1 MSPTEKTD
9 PRTPGGAADAGT
21 TAPGK
26 PAAAPG
32 PPAASVARPAGQGN
46 AGGSASGAPAS
57 SAARPAP
64 APVGGTAGP
73 AGGAAGSGARPSAA
87 ASSAVRQPLVSPAR
101 PAASA
106 ARPGAAG
113 TAGSAGAA
121 TAAATRP
128 VARPA
133 AASPA
138 APKPADGTAP
148 STPASDA
155 PRRVR
160 LSLSRVNLWSVARLA
175 FLLSVALGIIAVV
188 VVTLLWAVL
197 NTMGVFTQ
205 LDSVISDVVGT
216 ESDFRLADLLS
227 LPRVLSVTVFL
238 AVVDVVLVTLVTTIA
253 ALLYNLA
260 SGLVGGVRLTLSDD

>member
-1 MSPTEKTD
+1 M
-9 PRTPGGAADAGT
+9 
-21 TAPGK
+21 
-26 PAAAPG
+26 
-32 PPAASVARPAGQGN
+32 
-46 AGGSASGAPAS
+46 
-57 SAARPAP
+57 
-64 APVGGTAGP
+64 
-73 AGGAAGSGARPSAA
+73 
-87 ASSAVRQPLVSPAR
+87 
-101 PAASA
+101 
-106 ARPGAAG
+106 
-113 TAGSAGAA
+113 
-121 TAAATRP
+121 
-128 VARPA
+128 
-133 AASPA
+133 
-138 APKPADGTAP
+138 
-148 STPASDA
+148 
-155 PRRVR
+155 R

-260 SGLVGGVRLTLSDD
+260 SGLVGGIRLTLSDD

>member
-1 MSPTEKTD
+1 VSPTEKTD
-9 PRTPGGAADAGT
+9 ARAPGSAADQGAGSQEPSAPGAGSPAASASRPAGQASSAGSTSAGPPGGVAGG
-21 TAPGK
+21 PR

-32 PPAASVARPAGQGN
+32 GAAAPAAAPRTPV
-46 AGGSASGAPAS
+46 SASS
-57 SAARPAP
+57 
-64 APVGGTAGP
+64 TT
-73 AGGAAGSGARPSAA
+73 
-87 ASSAVRQPLVSPAR
+87 RQPLVSPAR
-101 PAASA
+101 PTAPAS
-106 ARPGAAG
+106 RP
-113 TAGSAGAA
+113 AGAGA
-121 TAAATRP
+121 AAATRP

-133 AASPA
+133 AASAA
-138 APKPADGTAP
+138 APKPADSAAP
-148 STPASDA
+148 AAATPPSASEA

-175 FLLSVALGIIAVV
+175 FLLSVALGIIGVV
-188 VVTLLWAVL
+188 VVTLLWAIL

-260 SGLVGGVRLTLSDD
+260 SGLVGGIRLTLSDD